1 MAITT
6 FTGEKRVSDIA
17 TRVFGDLPPAQL
29 KVAEEALLQAN
40 PHLKTLKALKPGAV
54 VLVPQVPGLRPRQAA
69 AAGDHPAAAGVT
81 LIARDLEQFQKQ
93 LAEAV
98 SAEQQE
104 VKNTTAQLKS
114 ADVRRLAAQFKLDAQ
129 LSAIEQDN
137 KARDASTK
145 EADTFVKKTF
155 AEIQQDLKTLIGK
168 LG

>member
-40 PHLKTLKALKPGAV
+40 PHLKTLKTLKPGAV
-54 VLVPQVPGLRPRQAA
+54 VLVPQVPGIKPKATA
-69 AAGDHPAAAGVT
+69 AAGDHPAAAGAT
-81 LIARDLEQFQKQ
+81 LVARDLELYQKQ
-93 LAEAV
+93 LVAAV
-98 SAEQQE
+98 GTEQQA
-104 VKNTTAQLKS
+104 VKDSTAQLKS

-129 LSAIEQDN
+129 LTVIEQAN
-137 KARDASTK
+137 KVRETSAK
-145 EADTFVKKTF
+145 EADNFVRKTF